1 MPVLMP
7 SGITGKLELLLA
19 EQEPGTGLVTRRV
32 DSLHAGYDGLEGES
46 HRGLTRLSCGR
57 VALTYERGTEIRNT
71 RQISIICLQELAR
84 IAEKMAVPR
93 ILPEWI
99 GANLCL
105 SGIPDLTALPPSA
118 RLVFADGPSLVV
130 DMENHPCKHPGDI
143 LEKIY
148 PGKGRLF
155 PKMALGLRGVTAWVE
170 RPGTLRTGGG
180 VAVHVPALRKIWRH
194 GAVAQPV

>member
-7 SGITGKLELLLA
+7 SGITGTVEMLLA
-19 EQEPGTGLVTRRV
+19 GQKPETGLVTSQV
-32 DSLHAGYDGLEGES
+32 TSLKAGYDGLEGDT

-57 VALTYERGTEIRNT
+57 VALTYARGTEIRNT
-71 RQISIICLQELAR
+71 RQISIICLQQLAQ
-84 IAEKMAVPR
+84 IARKMDVPE

-105 SGIPDLTALPPSA
+105 SGIPDLTCLPPSA
-118 RLVFADGPSLVV
+118 RLVFGGGPVLVV
-130 DMENHPCKHPGDI
+130 DMENHPCKYPGEV

-155 PKMALGLRGVTAWVE
+155 PKVALGLRGVTAWVE
-170 RPGTLRTGGG
+170 HPGTLRVGDS
-180 VAVHVPALRKIWRH
+180 VAVHVPALRNIWRH
-194 GAVAQPV
+194 GVVPQPA